1 MSPLLRNQIG
11 YNEAI
16 LDESPSF
23 DTFFRW
29 ADLITDKLGVSF
41 TRKLDDFEA
50 LYWDFLALLIL
61 LAFGG
66 IYSTCCFRPS
76 LCNCTHRLAFHSSCS
91 FLPCTPVAEPNTQQY
106 FLFSIG

>member
-1 MSPLLRNQIG
+1 MNPLLRNQIG

-23 DTFFRW
+23 DKFFRW

-50 LYWDFLALLIL
+50 LYWDFLYKGTSLTLSYNI
-61 LAFGG
+61 FNG
-66 IYSTCCFRPS
+66 ITVFPS
-76 LCNCTHRLAFHSSCS
+76 LEEKSDYFENAAI
-91 FLPCTPVAEPNTQQY
+91 AELVDALKDADPEQA
-106 FLFSIG
+106 

>member
-1 MSPLLRNQIG
+1 MNPLLRNQIG

-23 DTFFRW
+23 DKFFRW

-50 LYWDFLALLIL
+50 LYWDFLYKGTSLTLSYNIFKSDYFENAAIAELVDALKD
-61 LAFGG
+61 AD
-66 IYSTCCFRPS
+66 PEQ
-76 LCNCTHRLAFHSSCS
+76 A
-91 FLPCTPVAEPNTQQY
+91 
-106 FLFSIG
+106 